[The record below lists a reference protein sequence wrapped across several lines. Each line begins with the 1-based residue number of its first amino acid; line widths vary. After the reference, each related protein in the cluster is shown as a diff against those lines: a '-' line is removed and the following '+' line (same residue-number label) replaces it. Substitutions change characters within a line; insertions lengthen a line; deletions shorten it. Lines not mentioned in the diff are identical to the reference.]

1 MNVFVQ
7 FENIT
12 MVVIKKTSAD
22 KTISVMVPTKASGV
36 QPHML
41 QKMMFLLLCN
51 EKIILE

>member
-22 KTISVMVPTKASGV
+22 ENNIGDGSNKSKRSATAYVAKNDVFVVM
-36 QPHML
+36 
-41 QKMMFLLLCN
+41 
-51 EKIILE
+51 